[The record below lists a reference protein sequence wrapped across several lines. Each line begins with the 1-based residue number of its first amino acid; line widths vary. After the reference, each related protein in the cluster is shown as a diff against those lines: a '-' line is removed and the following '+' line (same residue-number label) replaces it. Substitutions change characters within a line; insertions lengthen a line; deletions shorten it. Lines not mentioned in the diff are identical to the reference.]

1 MLMLMMMMHLRCHR
15 PGEQLASL
23 PAGFHLHSKVEFSEP
38 PNMQYRLHLNFVLTN
53 CKVSNTT
60 ALSLC
65 RQALIKRSRP
75 LASLAPHALVPFS
88 LVCFVNFTDLQW
100 REKTLCGRGGETCRS
115 RPMEYR
121 PTPTRLPPRAY
132 GWVIVLAWNPALY
145 STCSSY
151 EH

>member
-1 MLMLMMMMHLRCHR
+1 MMMTHLRCHR

-100 REKTLCGRGGETCRS
+100 REKTLCGRGGRRVGVGLWTIGLLLHVF
-115 RPMEYR
+115 P
-121 PTPTRLPPRAY
+121 PPRAY
-132 GWVIVLAWNPALY
+132 GWVSVSLK
-145 STCSSY
+145 SSVVF
-151 EH
+151 HLQLV

>member
-1 MLMLMMMMHLRCHR
+1 MMHLRCHR

-100 REKTLCGRGGETCRS
+100 REKTLCGRGGGRRVGVGLWTIGLLLHVS
-115 RPMEYR
+115 P
-121 PTPTRLPPRAY
+121 PPRAY
-132 GWVIVLAWNPALY
+132 GWVIVLA
-145 STCSSY
+145 
-151 EH
+151 